1 MEGFRVADTNLI
13 IYIHPSKANKVK
25 QAVFRQLSSSLFQ
38 FDEAFSGVLLAFEIS
53 FQDKTAKLLPGI
65 APYLS
70 VRAKAKLLIFS
81 PKPDMLLEGKVVKLG
96 RESIHVIVL
105 GFSSAVITS
114 DDIREEFRYNLK
126 HGEEVFAS
134 SSHKKHVIK
143 VGAMLRFSVKSFD
156 EDILHI
162 CGSLVPTDT
171 GCISWLSKHS
181 RDGLPH
187 SNLTQEKSETG
198 SISWLNKHSRD
209 GALLHSNL
217 TQEKSETGVPRN
229 SKTITRDRM
238 SWSWTRSGVV
248 EEAWFWTL
256 KGHTNQRRGE
266 LVNHNRSFC
275 RTIQTC
281 FDRKWHLRDEKISF

>member
-70 VRAKAKLLIFS
+70 GRAKAKLLIFS

-96 RESIHVIVL
+96 RESVHVIVF

-114 DDIREEFRYNLK
+114 DDILEEFRYNLK

-143 VGAMLRFSVKSFD
+143 VGTMLRFSVKSFD

-181 RDGLPH
+181 RDGALTH

-198 SISWLNKHSRD
+198 SISWLNKHSRV
-209 GALLHSNL
+209 GALPHSNL
-217 TQEKSETGVPRN
+217 TQEKSETGRS
-229 SKTITRDRM
+229 SKK
-238 SWSWTRSGVV
+238 
-248 EEAWFWTL
+248 L
-256 KGHTNQRRGE
+256 KDNNKEQDELELDSIGSCGRGMVLDSERPHKSKKRRT
-266 LVNHNRSFC
+266 S
-275 RTIQTC
+275 
-281 FDRKWHLRDEKISF
+281 KS